1 MTTIQ
6 YNSKGQLHGTC
17 QFEAWTALYD
27 NGIPLSVTLNDG
39 TVIKPDKNTKITN
52 YKIVFRNDAGV
63 FHREDGPAY
72 INTDGYK
79 EWWINNELH
88 REDGPAYIYPN
99 GYKAWYIND
108 KYYGDTE
115 EPPEEYLQAL
125 VDRDIIQ
132 HVDAFVRGS
141 DNYE

>member
-1 MTTIQ
+1 MSTIQ

-17 QFEAWTALYD
+17 QFEAWTVLYD
-27 NGIPLSVTLNDG
+27 NGVPLSVTLDDG

-52 YKIVFRNDAGV
+52 EYIVFKNDTGV
-63 FHREDGPAY
+63 
-72 INTDGYK
+72 
-79 EWWINNELH
+79 LH
-88 REDGPAYIYPN
+88 REDGPAFIWSD
-99 GYKAWYIND
+99 GYKAWCINGDFHREDGPSIIWSDGNKSWHIND

-125 VDRDIIQ
+125 VDQGYIT